1 MESRVN
7 WVFQFM
13 QKSHLR
19 KVYFLILGIILVP
32 LLLFAESISEKKAT
46 LVQRNTPFE
55 TDIAFLND
63 RLASLKKSLEKA
75 YEAARHLA
83 KSQADETEFR
93 TVLEEV
99 NRLKKEKVELEES
112 WRESAVQEGAQ
123 DGEPYALWD
132 QEEITLAQ
140 LVMEY
145 GSPDYLYVIPAE
157 FSALKLHLYS
167 NIPIP
172 RQSWS
177 DLLEMMLYH
186 HGFGLKK
193 LNTYARQLYLL
204 KQDYGAVHT
213 IAYRREQIAI
223 LPAGT
228 RVCYLVLPPVE
239 QVRTIFQF
247 FEKFSD
253 NKQTFV
259 HQLGNKIALVAVKE
273 EVDKLLDFYDKVWG
287 CNDGKVTRVVSVSK
301 IPVKEME
308 KILTTFFCEA
318 LEKSRPPFAKPDQ
331 EGLGIF
337 ALGQS
342 NSLVFIGAKESVDR
356 AEKIVR
362 ETESQLEDPAEMTIF
377 HYECRHSDPTDLAQV
392 LQKVYISLL
401 TASQDTAPKETE
413 VSYSSQVQG
422 SRAPPDGYPPMPPL
436 VVSPPPLKPGVSTK
450 LEIEQNLSD
459 HFIPDPKTGTIL
471 MTVRRDA
478 LEKIKDLLKKLD
490 IPKKMVQIEVLLFE
504 RRINSQ
510 NNFGLNLLKL
520 GKTHNGV
527 TYTPTMGP
535 NIRDKNLIGRGV
547 LQFFFHG
554 PAHKYTPH
562 YDIAYNFLLT
572 QDDIQLNAAPSVIT
586 VNQTPATIS
595 IVEELSINNGAA
607 PVDTNKGIAFEKSFA
622 RAQYGITIVLTP
634 IVHMPGES
642 EEQGCVTMK
651 TNISFDT
658 MKPHAG
664 DQPLVDRRHIEN
676 EVRVVDGETV
686 ILGGLR
692 RKSRLD
698 HEEKVPFFGDLPGI
712 GRFFGSTHL
721 ADHDTEMFFFIT
733 PKIVYDP
740 KYQMEKI
747 RLEDLKKRPG
757 DIPEFLVRVDEAR
770 EKASKKLFKESLKV
784 FFKHE
789 R

>member
-1 MESRVN
+1 MKKWLV
-7 WVFQFM
+7 
-13 QKSHLR
+13 L
-19 KVYFLILGIILVP
+19 LVP
-32 LLLFAESISEKKAT
+32 LMLLGETITEKKAT
-46 LVQRNTPFE
+46 LVQKGAMFE
-55 TDIAFLND
+55 GDINSLNH
-63 RLASLKKSLEKA
+63 RLAALKKSLEEA
-75 YEAARHLA
+75 YAAARSLA
-83 KSQADETEFR
+83 MAKADEAEFR
-93 TVLEEV
+93 QVLEEV
-99 NRLKKEKVELEES
+99 NRLKKEKSQLEES
-112 WRESAVQEGAQ
+112 WRESVVSEGAQ

-132 QEEITLAQ
+132 QEEITMAQ

-145 GSPDYLYVIPAE
+145 GSPDYLYVIPSE
-157 FSALKLHLYS
+157 FSGLKLHLYS

-172 RQSWS
+172 RQSWG

-186 HGFGLKK
+186 NGFGLKK

-204 KQDYGAVHT
+204 KQDFGSVQT
-213 IAYRREQIAI
+213 IAYRREQMA
-223 LPAGT
+223 LVPAGA
-228 RVCYLVLPPVE
+228 RICYLVLPPVE
-239 QVRTIFQF
+239 QVRSIFQF

-259 HQLGNKIALVAVKE
+259 HQLGNKIALVAAKE

-287 CNDGKVTRVVSVSK
+287 CQEGKVTRVVGVSK

-318 LEKSRPPFAKPDQ
+318 LEKNKPPFAKPDQ

-337 ALGQS
+337 ALSQS
-342 NSLVFIGAKESVDR
+342 NSLVLIGAKESVDR
-356 AEKIVR
+356 AEKIVK
-362 ETESQLEDPAEMTIF
+362 ETEAQLEDPAEMTVF

-413 VSYSSQVQG
+413 VSYTSQTQG
-422 SRAPPDGYPPMPPL
+422 SRPTPDGYPPMPPL

-450 LEIEQNLSD
+450 VDIEQNLSD

-478 LEKIKDLLKKLD
+478 LEKIKELLKKLD
-490 IPKKMVQIEVLLFE
+490 VPKKMVQIEVLLFE

-520 GKTHNGV
+520 GKTHNGI
-527 TYTPTMGP
+527 TYTPTVGP
-535 NIRDKNLIGRGV
+535 HIKDKQHLGRGV

-634 IVHMPGES
+634 TVHMPS
-642 EEQGCVTMK
+642 EEEQQGCVTMK

-658 MKPHAG
+658 MKPHPG

-698 HEEKVPFFGDLPGI
+698 REEKVPFFGDLPGI
-712 GRFFGSTHL
+712 GRFFGSTQL

-733 PKIVYDP
+733 PKIVFDP
-740 KYQMEKI
+740 KYQMERI
-747 RLEDLKKRPG
+747 RQEDLKKRPG
-757 DIPEFLVRVDEAR
+757 DIPEFLEKVNEAR
-770 EKASKKLFKESLKV
+770 EKASKKLFQESLKT
-784 FFKHE
+784 FFTHA